1 MILLPSRHGGT
12 APSWRGGTAPSWHGI
27 TAPSWHWITAPS
39 WHGGTAPSWRG
50 GTAPSWHGITAPS
63 RRGGT
68 APSWRGGTAP
78 SWRGGTA
85 PSWHGGTVKSAQRA
99 IHLKLRHPAMHALC
113 EIRVPLTNM
122 SIFTALR
129 TATAKR
135 NCLRRLGN
143 ATGYTGRTG
152 IQILCIRS
160 ENQLW
165 QTAFALTRTKIVG
178 TASTWPISVGAWH
191 TGVVGLISQSLKL
204 KWT

>member
-1 MILLPSRHGGT
+1 MSEITVTTQQQLDNLPRDYHGRIYIKFGT
-12 APSWRGGTAPSWHGI
+12 PYDKAI
-27 TAPSWHWITAPS
+27 V
-39 WHGGTAPSWRG
+39 
-50 GTAPSWHGITAPS
+50 
-63 RRGGT
+63 RRKYDF
-68 APSWRGGTAP
+68 ASVEAWGTAP

-160 ENQLW
+160 
-165 QTAFALTRTKIVG
+165 KISCG
-178 TASTWPISVGAWH
+178 RRLLH
-191 TGVVGLISQSLKL
+191 
-204 KWT
+204 